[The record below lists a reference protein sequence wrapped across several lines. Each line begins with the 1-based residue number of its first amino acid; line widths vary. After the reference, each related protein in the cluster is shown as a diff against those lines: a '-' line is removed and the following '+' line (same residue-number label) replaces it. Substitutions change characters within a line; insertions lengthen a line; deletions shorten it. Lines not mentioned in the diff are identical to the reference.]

1 MEQRINPL
9 IRILTVLGIFA
20 LLALTSCNT
29 EKKLA
34 KAINKHGQKESVT
47 YVVEKY
53 PEYFKD
59 FIVRDTVEVMLR
71 DTITIEATTLDT
83 LFIIDDQDGTYVA
96 ENEALKLQIQMLNGK
111 LKAKVTGKPKE
122 IIVEKLVEVPVE
134 VDKPCPDTE
143 IFYQDL
149 SKMQLKHK
157 TIQNVLAFSILFNVL
172 LLAILAYAAYLH
184 SKRQGIS

>member
-59 FIVRDTVEVMLR
+59 FIVRDTVQVTVR
-71 DTITIEATTLDT
+71 DTIKIEKTVLDT
-83 LFIIDDQDGTYVA
+83 TFTMAEDGTLVA
-96 ENEALKLQIQMLNGK
+96 ENEHLKFELTK
-111 LKAKVTGKPKE
+111 LGDKYKAVLTGKPKE
-122 IIVEKLVEVPVE
+122 IIKEKIVNVPVE